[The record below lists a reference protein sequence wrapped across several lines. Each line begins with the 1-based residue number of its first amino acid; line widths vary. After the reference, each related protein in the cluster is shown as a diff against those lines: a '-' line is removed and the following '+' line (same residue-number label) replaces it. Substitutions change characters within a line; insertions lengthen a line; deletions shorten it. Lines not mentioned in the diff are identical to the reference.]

1 MIGIST
7 KAEFL
12 LKRSPKIR
20 KVGVE
25 GILRR
30 CGDSFRI
37 NVDPIKGEILGRRIG
52 IVRRCRCSQQ
62 GRDDIILRV
71 E

>member
-7 KAEFL
+7 KAEL
-12 LKRSPKIR
+12 LLERGPEIR

-30 CGDSFRI
+30 CGHSFRVD
-37 NVDPIKGEILGRRIG
+37 VDPIKG
-52 IVRRCRCSQQ
+52 
-62 GRDDIILRV
+62 
-71 E
+71 